1 MLRQQNFLQATQSQK
16 KFQAHQDQSSRL
28 GKCISSCGPGSLAY
42 NSRLWIV
49 VTLQLYKAS
58 LPKPLKLPILWLL
71 NPSCLVLLLVQFV
84 KVDSNSKDK
93 LVIFH
98 GKASDFQMPSLW
110 GRNTRPEGPRG
121 HRRPPQKI
129 LHTLR
134 YPTPPSSPRC
144 HGQVISC
151 GISKPKALV
160 IWEGVVV

>member
-1 MLRQQNFLQATQSQK
+1 MSVTFNSVSLNSSCWRCCCDNKFCFRLLQATQSQK

-121 HRRPPQKI
+121 HRQPAPKI
-129 LHTLR
+129 LQTLR
-134 YPTPPSSPRC
+134 
-144 HGQVISC
+144 
-151 GISKPKALV
+151 
-160 IWEGVVV
+160 